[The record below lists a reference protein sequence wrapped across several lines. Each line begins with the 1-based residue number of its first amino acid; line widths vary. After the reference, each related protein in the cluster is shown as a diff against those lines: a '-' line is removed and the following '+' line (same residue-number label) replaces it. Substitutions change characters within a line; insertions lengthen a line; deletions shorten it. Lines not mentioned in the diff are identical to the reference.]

1 MSFHASTTQ
10 EKQEQAVFAGQRP
23 DADAAGTP
31 PQAPPQRP
39 ASRQPMSPFAPDFS
53 DAAPLF
59 RGALGA
65 KESPVRMRHLVGLC
79 AWAAAVTLLGIAVG
93 LWVMIRLMSYG
104 TPEWYEPVIVLTG
117 LAGVG
122 LEIAA
127 FVNVDKGTLPWALMG
142 GSTFVLFVSIGIT
155 AAVG

>member
-1 MSFHASTTQ
+1 M
-10 EKQEQAVFAGQRP
+10 
-23 DADAAGTP
+23 
-31 PQAPPQRP
+31 
-39 ASRQPMSPFAPDFS
+39 
-53 DAAPLF
+53 
-59 RGALGA
+59 
-65 KESPVRMRHLVGLC
+65 RMRHLVGLC

-104 TPEWYEPVIVLTG
+104 TPGWYEPVIVLTG

-127 FVNVDKGTLPWALMG
+127 FVNVGKGTLPWALMG